1 MEPQFRPIPITIL
14 DLLAILLPGFVWL
27 VLLCATLQI
36 LMHGQVPVI
45 NSSFTAW
52 ERFASV
58 AGQSSSWV
66 AASILVTLSLV
77 VGYALKPVAMRVAG
91 LLAEPTFRFGH
102 DIPRGFDCD
111 RLFPFAGL
119 YQDTE
124 QKVSTLLKTKVGCPP
139 RILPGHHPFASA
151 KRFLRLNAPTLW
163 EESERMEAEVRM
175 TGVLFLGACYSLLLS
190 GGTLVFQF
198 TRWVS
203 NVNRLGTFYW
213 FIASLLAAFVLSQ
226 GFNHLRV
233 REVGYT
239 YINLLMACGCQAGNE
254 TSKSQ
259 PSSPEVDSAR

>member
-27 VLLCATLQI
+27 VLFCATLQV
-36 LMHGQVPVI
+36 LLYGQVPVI

-52 ERFASV
+52 EDFTSV
-58 AGQSSSWV
+58 ARQSSSWV

-77 VGYALKPVAMRVAG
+77 VGYTLKPVAMRVAG
-91 LLAEPTFRFGH
+91 LLAKHTFWFGQ
-102 DIPRGFDCD
+102 DIPKGFHCD

-119 YQDTE
+119 YQATE
-124 QKVSTLLKTKVGCPP
+124 QKVSTQLQTKVGCSPG
-139 RILPGHHPFASA
+139 ILPGHQPFASA

-175 TGVLFLGACYSLLLS
+175 TGVLFLAACYSLVLS

-198 TRWVS
+198 TSWVS

-213 FIASLLAAFVLSQ
+213 FIASLLAVFVLSQ

-239 YINLLMACGCQAGNE
+239 YINLLMACGCHAENE

-259 PSSPEVDSAR
+259 PSSLEGDSAR